1 MATVE
6 IRDIIDSETG
16 KTIFPRTHIDAVIG
30 LSDSSFFEAVSDGG
44 VTSVKLKSGYAGLWA
59 EGWISAGGVGSGSG
73 SGGGGGLIDT
83 VYTWTELQAMSS
95 APTDDTTS
103 ATNANSVYQIL
114 QLVRNTYTKA
124 QVDSLLSN
132 LSGMNFVSAV
142 TTWQDNTVDFTFNNG
157 DVTKVDLNHEHSNY
171 VPKTTQINGHSL
183 SQDITLSATEL
194 GVASWAMDSGSSGT
208 TIPFERLPVLYTA
221 GTQVT
226 DTATQRTLLGV
237 SAISYDLSSTGLE
250 SSLIKWEAGIGAWHV
265 LGNLYAD
272 GWIAAGGIGSSSSG
286 VTSLYDL
293 TEVLDST
300 TPSANQVFYFN
311 GSKWTSISLKTINN
325 ESLLGSGDITISGG
339 GSTVSWGT
347 ESGNTV
353 VLDVEGSA
361 KTLLLSTALSGY
373 ALESW
378 VQSQGYLTSY
388 TETDPTVP
396 SWAKQ
401 SSLQFS
407 ALPALYTAG
416 TTVTNSPS
424 QTTLLGV
431 SAISNGLSSTG
442 SEASLIK
449 WENNAWHF
457 YGNLYADGWISA
469 GGIGTG
475 GSYVSV
481 LDDIDDVSVSSATN
495 GQLLKYDGSEWVNT
509 SLKTINGSSLL
520 GSGDIT
526 ISGGGSA
533 VSVTSLAAD
542 SSADSRIASITVD
555 GTTTYLYNDVKWGT
569 YDSTNYTIPV
579 TINGTTRTLCVNG
592 YSSGGGV
599 SSEGLT
605 IYDLSD
611 NGTTTAGTWKGANS
625 DIEALTDGL
634 MVRYKITK
642 AGSNTTTLNVNGL
655 GAKTV
660 YRYGSTKLT
669 TQYGVGSYITLYYS
683 TSLNSGSWILAN
695 DRDSDA
701 VVRQYATTASD
712 NYNYPVLMRYN
723 SVAPSGNYEDDV
735 TQFDT
740 DVFINPS
747 TGLLT
752 ANGFVVPN
760 TDGFLKSDGTVDT
773 MTAQPSL
780 QAPIIEVQRGWLN
793 DGTAVPGKLKA
804 RHPGIGVLP
813 NAEFVL
819 MVMAKRR
826 GRRVDNTKSWSRGG
840 WGCAQGTLGQ
850 SKITF
855 SAAVP
860 LDTIRLFII
869 RNYVC
874 AQNTAERLTGYT
886 LAQFQALTVNVG
898 FGHAWS
904 GETVAD
910 FLVKTHRSRLFGIA
924 LRYENPA
931 FTELVSGTLS
941 DHTTSIRSGGEVI
954 QRWIYTDVAPFRVYV
969 HDASLDGSGTNSGKV
984 VGFELLE

>member
-1 MATVE
+1 MASVP
-6 IRDIIDSETG
+6 IIELTQVDNGE
-16 KTIFPRTHIDAVIG
+16 KFYPLTHVDAVVG
-30 LSDSSFFEAVSDGG
+30 LDDLSFFTLDEFGN
-44 VTSVKLKSGYAGLWA
+44 VTLRPQYQNLWVP
-59 EGWISAGGVGSGSG
+59 GW
-73 SGGGGGLIDT
+73 L
-83 VYTWTELQAMSS
+83 
-95 APTDDTTS
+95 
-103 ATNANSVYQIL
+103 
-114 QLVRNTYTKA
+114 
-124 QVDSLLSN
+124 
-132 LSGMNFVSAV
+132 
-142 TTWQDNTVDFTFNNG
+142 
-157 DVTKVDLNHEHSNY
+157 
-171 VPKTTQINGHSL
+171 
-183 SQDITLSATEL
+183 
-194 GVASWAMDSGSSGT
+194 
-208 TIPFERLPVLYTA
+208 
-221 GTQVT
+221 
-226 DTATQRTLLGV
+226 
-237 SAISYDLSSTGLE
+237 
-250 SSLIKWEAGIGAWHV
+250 
-265 LGNLYAD
+265 
-272 GWIAAGGIGSSSSG
+272 AAGGIGSSSSG

-300 TPSANQVFYFN
+300 SPSENQVFYFN
-311 GSKWTSISLKTINN
+311 GSKWTSISLKTINSN
-325 ESLLGSGDITISGG
+325 SLLGSGDIAISGG

-347 ESGNTV
+347 ESGDTV
-353 VLDVEGSA
+353 VLDVEGTT
-361 KTLLLSTALSGY
+361 KTLLLNTALDEY
-373 ALESW
+373 ALKSW

-388 TETDPTVP
+388 SETDPTVP

-401 SSLQFS
+401 SSLQFG

-416 TTVTNSPS
+416 TLVTNTAS

-431 SAISNGLSSTG
+431 SAISNNLSSTG

-449 WENNAWHF
+449 WENGAWHF

-469 GGIGTG
+469 GGIGTSG
-475 GSYVSV
+475 GSVSI
-481 LDDIDDVSVSSATN
+481 LDDISDVSVSSATN
-495 GQLLKYDGSEWVNT
+495 GQLLKYNGSEWVPT
-509 SLKTINGSSLL
+509 SLKTINGTSLL
-520 GSGDIT
+520 GSDDIT
-526 ISGGGSA
+526 ISGGGS
-533 VSVTSLAAD
+533 T
-542 SSADSRIASITVD
+542 
-555 GTTTYLYNDVKWGT
+555 
-569 YDSTNYTIPV
+569 
-579 TINGTTRTLCVNG
+579 
-592 YSSGGGV
+592 
-599 SSEGLT
+599 EGLT

-625 DIEALTDGL
+625 DIEALADGL

-683 TSLNSGSWILAN
+683 TSLNGGSWILAN

-773 MTAQPSL
+773 MTSQPSL
-780 QAPIIEVQRGWLN
+780 QAPIIEIQRGWRQ
-793 DGTAVPGKLKA
+793 GSVEVAGRLKA
-804 RHPGIGVLP
+804 THPGIGVLQ

-826 GRRVDNTKSWSRGG
+826 GRNIYNKESWSRGG
-840 WGCAQGTLGQ
+840 WGCAQGILGQ

-855 SAAVP
+855 SDTVP

-869 RNYVC
+869 QNYLC
-874 AQNTAERLTGYT
+874 AQGTASNLTGRT
-886 LAQFQALTVNVG
+886 LAQYKALTVDVG
-898 FGHAWS
+898 FGH
-904 GETVAD
+904 VAASVSAQD
-910 FLVKTHRSRLFGIA
+910 FLKKTRRSRLFGIA

-941 DHTTSIRSGGEVI
+941 DHTTSIRSGGKVI

-969 HDASLDGSGTNSGKV
+969 HDAFLDGSGTNSGKV